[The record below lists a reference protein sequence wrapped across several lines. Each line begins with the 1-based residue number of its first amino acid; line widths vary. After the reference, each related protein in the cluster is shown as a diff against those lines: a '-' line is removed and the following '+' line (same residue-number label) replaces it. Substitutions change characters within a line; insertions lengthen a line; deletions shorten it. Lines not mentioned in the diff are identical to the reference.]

1 MGVSRLEHVN
11 IRCARLAATKAFYI
25 DIIGLADGPRPK
37 FPFGGAWLYC
47 GDTAVIHLVDAADH
61 PGSWTGTLEKEV
73 GARASNA
80 ASGLDTGAFD
90 HVAFHGE
97 DFDGMREALRM
108 AGLKF
113 RDRVVPGTGLK
124 QIFVPDPEGVMV
136 ELNFDA

>member
-25 DIIGLADGPRPK
+25 DIIGLADGPRPA

-47 GDTAVIHLVDAADH
+47 GDTAVVHLVDANDH
-61 PGSWTGTLEKEV
+61 PGSWTGTLE
-73 GARASNA
+73 RPSDTQP
-80 ASGLDTGAFD
+80 GLATGAFD
-90 HVAFHGE
+90 HVAFQGV
-97 DFDGMREALRM
+97 DFDGMRQKLRG
-108 AGLKF
+108 AGLTF

-136 ELNFDA
+136 ELNFWPD

>member
-11 IRCARLAATKAFYI
+11 IRCHRLAATIAFYTEV
-25 DIIGLADGPRPK
+25 IGLSVGPRPA

-47 GDTAVIHLVDAADH
+47 GDTAVVHLVDAADH
-61 PGSWTGTLEKEV
+61 PGSWSGTLARDG
-73 GARASNA
+73 GAATRNNEAT
-80 ASGLDTGAFD
+80 GTGAFD
-90 HVAFHGE
+90 HVAFRGG
-97 DFDGMREALRM
+97 DFEGMKAKLQA

-113 RDRVVPGTGLK
+113 RDRVVPGGGLR

>member
-11 IRCARLAATKAFYI
+11 IRCNRLAATIAFYTEI
-25 DIIGLADGPRPK
+25 LGLTMGPRPA

-47 GDTAVIHLVDAADH
+47 GDTAVVHLVDAAEH
-61 PGSWTGTLEKEV
+61 PGSWSGTLARDG
-73 GARASNA
+73 GAA
-80 ASGLDTGAFD
+80 AGPGTGAFD

-97 DFDGMREALRM
+97 DFEAMKARLNG
-108 AGLKF
+108 AGLTF

>member
-11 IRCARLAATKAFYI
+11 IRCNRLAATIAFYTE
-25 DIIGLADGPRPK
+25 IIGLVVGPRPA

-47 GDTAVIHLVDAADH
+47 GDTAVVHLVEAADH
-61 PGSWTGTLEKEV
+61 PGSWSGTLE
-73 GARASNA
+73 RASDTTP
-80 ASGLDTGAFD
+80 GLDTGAFD
-90 HVAFHGE
+90 HVAFRGM
-97 DFDGMREALRM
+97 DFDGMKAKLQA

-113 RDRVVPGTGLK
+113 RDRVVPGNGLR